1 MTTRTFL
8 LLAALICLSV
18 TQRLGA
24 ADRPNILWLTTED
37 IGPDLGCYGDAYAVT
52 PNLDA
57 FAKRSQLFQ
66 HAWSNAPVCAPART
80 TIISGMYPTSTGGE
94 HMRSSVPLPEGVKM
108 YPQMLRE
115 AGYYCTNNSKEDYN
129 LQKTKT
135 TEGKDAVWDA
145 SGKNA
150 HWKNRGKD
158 QPFFAIFN
166 FTETHESQ
174 IRQPGHKLV
183 HDPAK
188 AQVPPYHPD
197 TPESRHDWAQY
208 ADNITEMDG
217 LFAEKLKEMEDAGL
231 AEDTIVFFYGD
242 HGAGMP
248 RHKRWP
254 YNSGLRVPFI
264 VHFPKKWEHLAP
276 KGYAPGAKSEELIS
290 FVDLSPTLLSIIGQP
305 APDYLQ
311 GRAFC
316 GSHAKPAPA
325 FLFGFRGR
333 MDERQDLVR
342 SVTDGRYVYLRQ
354 YMPHLPYGQ
363 HINYMM
369 QMPTAQVWKKAY
381 DEGRATPEQAMF
393 WKPTKPVEELYD
405 LQSDPHEV
413 KNLAEDPASLDTLI
427 KLRAAHRKQMKDTRD
442 IGFIP
447 EAERLRL
454 SGDRS
459 PRDVFA
465 SDDAYD
471 FDFVFASASAAS
483 DNSDL
488 VKDAKFHMSGLK
500 LIDPPKS
507 ERKASATPSA
517 VRYWG
522 AIGLHIRG
530 AEAVKQG
537 RDALVTALKDE
548 SPSVR
553 IAAANALATYGNDED
568 SNAAL
573 QVLLA
578 DADAT
583 KTSNATAMEALSALG
598 NHVEKLKSMKD
609 KVAALPDGAKGTE
622 QRLKEYV
629 PRLKEKLSVD
639 LGIPIAKSQGGA
651 SRDGL

>member
-1 MTTRTFL
+1 MITRTLLFL
-8 LLAALICLSV
+8 AVLLSLCGTS
-18 TQRLGA
+18 RLHA

-37 IGPDLGCYGDAYAVT
+37 IGPNLGCYGDTYAVT

-57 FAKRSQLFQ
+57 FAKRSQLFLN
-66 HAWSNAPVCAPART
+66 AWSNAPVCAPART
-80 TIISGMYPTSTGGE
+80 AIISGMYPPSTGSE

-115 AGYYCTNNSKEDYN
+115 AGYYCTNNAKEDYN

-135 TEGKDAVWDA
+135 PEDKDAVWDA

-150 HWKNRGKD
+150 HWKNRKD
-158 QPFFAIFN
+158 GQPFFAIFN
-166 FTETHESQ
+166 FTNTHESQ

-188 AQVPPYHPD
+188 ANVPPYHPD
-197 TPESRHDWAQY
+197 TPESHHDWAQY

-217 LFAEKLKEMEDAGL
+217 LFAAKLKEMEDAGL

-276 KGYAPGAKSEELIS
+276 KGYAAGAKSEELIS

-316 GSHAKPAPA
+316 GSHAKPAPE
-325 FLFGFRGR
+325 FLYGFRGR

-342 SVTDGRYVYLRQ
+342 SVTDGRYVYIRQ

-393 WKPTKPVEELYD
+393 WKATKPSEELYD

-413 KNLAEDPASLDTLI
+413 KNLAGDPAHVATLD
-427 KLRAAHRKQMKDTRD
+427 KLRAANEKHLKDTRD
-442 IGFIP
+442 LGFIP
-447 EAERLRL
+447 EAERLKV

-459 PRDVFA
+459 PRDAFV
-465 SDDAYD
+465 SEDVYP
-471 FDFVFASASAAS
+471 FDQVLAMARAAS
-483 DNSDL
+483 DTSGSG
-488 VKDAKFHMSGLK
+488 KDAAPFIAGL
-500 LIDPPKS
+500 S
-507 ERKASATPSA
+507 HNNAV
-517 VRYWG
+517 VRYW
-522 AIGLHIRG
+522 AALGLHIRG
-530 AEAVKQG
+530 AAAVGMGHK
-537 RDALVTALKDE
+537 ALRKAFADSSV
-548 SPSVR
+548 SVR
-553 IAAANALATYGNDED
+553 IAAANALATHDGNGPY
-568 SNAAL
+568 AAVAME
-573 QVLLA
+573 VLIAYA
-578 DADAT
+578 DARRAG
-583 KTSNATAMEALSALG
+583 NATAMEALSALG
-598 NHVEKLKSMKD
+598 NHVEKLKPYAD
-609 KVAALPDGAKGTE
+609 KIAALPDGAPGTE

-629 PRLKEKLSVD
+629 PRLKEKLNAD
-639 LGIPIAKSQGGA
+639 LGITAKP
-651 SRDGL
+651 

>member
-8 LLAALICLSV
+8 LLAALICLSL

-37 IGPDLGCYGDAYAVT
+37 IGPNLGCYGDAYAVT

-94 HMRSSVPLPEGVKM
+94 HMRSSVPLPQGVKM

-129 LQKTKT
+129 LQKTLT
-135 TEGKDAVWDA
+135 AGGKDAVWDA

-166 FTETHESQ
+166 FIGTHESQ

-188 AQVPPYHPD
+188 ATVPPYHPD

-231 AEDTIVFFYGD
+231 AEDTIVVFYGD

-276 KGYAPGAKSEELIS
+276 KGYAPGAQSEELIG
-290 FVDLSPTLLSIIGQP
+290 FVDLSPTLLSIIGLP

-316 GSHAKPAPA
+316 GSHAKPAPE

-363 HINYMM
+363 HLNYMM
-369 QMPTAQVWKKAY
+369 KMPTAQVWKKMY
-381 DEGRATPEQAMF
+381 DEGRATSVQAMF
-393 WKPTKPVEELYD
+393 WLPTKPVEELYD

-413 KNLAEDPASLDTLI
+413 RNLAGDPAHAAMLE
-427 KLRAAHRKQMKDTRD
+427 KLRTAHQKQVKDTRD
-442 IGFIP
+442 IGFVP
-447 EAERLRL
+447 EAERLRV
-454 SGDRS
+454 SGGRS
-459 PRDVFA
+459 PKDAFASEEAYPFDEVFA
-465 SDDAYD
+465 LAR
-471 FDFVFASASAAS
+471 AAS
-483 DNSDL
+483 DASGSD
-488 VKDAKFHMSGLK
+488 KDAARFIAGLAHK
-500 LIDPPKS
+500 N
-507 ERKASATPSA
+507 ASA
-517 VRYWG
+517 RYWS
-522 AIGLHIRG
+522 ALGLQIRG
-530 AEAVKQG
+530 ADAVNAG
-537 RDALVTALKDE
+537 HDALVKAMKDE

-553 IAAANALATYGNDED
+553 IAAANALATYGGAED
-568 SNAAL
+568 STAAL
-573 QVLLA
+573 NVLLA

-583 KTSNATAMEALSALG
+583 KSSNAAAIEALNALST
-598 NHVEKLKSMKD
+598 HVEKLKPLT
-609 KVAALPDGAKGTE
+609 AIFTALPDGAKGTE

-629 PRLKEKLSVD
+629 PRLKEKLSAD
-639 LGIPIAKSQGGA
+639 LGLPVTKAKGGA
-651 SRDGL
+651 ARDGQ